1 MVKGLNNIVNR
12 LKSLATS
19 NEQQVYTVLKN
30 SAQPIVTDAQSQI
43 PVKTG
48 NLRASV
54 GFIERNKRYKKAVI
68 IGPRTYGGWKGYHA
82 HLIAKGW
89 KRQRYDGQTTIV
101 PGIDFMTNA
110 FNRNATSVKNN
121 IEQQLAALLKKQLK

>member
-1 MVKGLNNIVNR
+1 MVKGLDNIINR
-12 LKSLATS
+12 FKSLASS
-19 NEQQVYTVLKN
+19 NQKQVYSILRD
-30 SAQPIVTDAQSQI
+30 SAQPIVTDAQSLI

-48 NLRASV
+48 NLRTSV

-89 KRQRYDGQTTIV
+89 QRQRYDGGVTTV
-101 PGIDFMTNA
+101 PGNDFMTKA
-110 FNRNATSVKNN
+110 FNQNATSVKNN
-121 IEQQLAALLKKQLK
+121 IEQQLSLLLKKQLK